1 MTRSVTGSS
10 GVAARKPGALLSTTP
25 LRPPPTK
32 WAALRRFDNTPAT
45 LPVPAHPYLT
55 ASNFIGETDEVDYQC
70 VIEVHPGMKGRYPV
84 NLARMRERSGGLG
97 PAIGNLE
104 LGQPMHSIGR
114 RVTNDP
120 NEASDEQKLL
130 GLAHIA
136 RIKRDLAEMGT
147 HLRGHY
153 QMGLGRAG
161 AGPGDLAAWQA
172 TGCAEL
178 IVLDL
183 YGPIDLAWMA
193 RNGDRLRRARALA
206 DLTGGRVGAFVTPGT
221 LAHLKGWIRDLDTIT
236 QFVRMTGSEL
246 GVRPLVDEWFF
257 WADGARRDAKNR
269 LYRLFYD
276 TVDPHLHAFA
286 RWEAP

>member
-1 MTRSVTGSS
+1 MERFAV
-10 GVAARKPGALLSTTP
+10 
-25 LRPPPTK
+25 
-32 WAALRRFDNTPAT
+32 LRRFEGAPAA
-45 LPVPAHPYLT
+45 LPVPAHGYLT
-55 ASNFIGETDEVDYQC
+55 AWNFWADGDAIDYQC
-70 VIEVHPGMKGRYPV
+70 PIAAHPGMKGRYPV
-84 NLARMRERSGGLG
+84 NLARMRERSAGLG
-97 PAIGNLE
+97 GVIGNIE
-104 LGQPMHSIGR
+104 LGQPMHSLGR
-114 RVTNDP
+114 RYTSDP
-120 NEASDEQKLL
+120 NEAFDEGKLL
-130 GLAHIA
+130 GLSHIA
-136 RIKRDLAEMGT
+136 RIKQDLAAMGT
-147 HLRGHY
+147 RLRGHY